1 MKTIL
6 VTGGAGFIG
15 SNFVKYL
22 LQNYDYNVINFD
34 KLTYAGNLENLTDIE
49 KDPRYK
55 FFKGDICEEKD
66 VEKAITDN
74 KVDTIVNFA
83 AESHVDRSILGPKEF
98 IVTNVI
104 GTQVLLEAA
113 RKLGIE
119 KYLQVSTD
127 EVYGSLPEDKPELL
141 FTEKT
146 PITTNS
152 PYSASKAS
160 ADLLVNAYFHTFK
173 MPVLT
178 TRCSN
183 NYGPY
188 QFPEKLIPL
197 MIAKAVDGQKL
208 PVYGD
213 GKNVRDWLYVEDH
226 CSAITEVLH
235 RGKIGDVYN
244 IGGNN
249 EWYNIDIVKII
260 LKLLGK
266 GEDHI
271 TYVKDRPG
279 HDRRYAIDSSK
290 IMKEL
295 GWAPKYQFDGGIE
308 KTIKWYIENENWWRR
323 IMKGEYLNY
332 FEKNYSNKM

>member
-1 MKTIL
+1 MKNIL

-22 LQNYDYNVINFD
+22 LQNYDYNIINFD

-49 KDPRYK
+49 KDPRYT
-55 FFKGDICEEKD
+55 FFKGDICDEKN

-104 GTQVLLEAA
+104 GTQVLLEAV

-235 RGKIGDVYN
+235 RGKLGDVYN
-244 IGGNN
+244 TGGNN

-295 GWAPKYQFDGGIE
+295 AWTPKYQFVGGIE
-308 KTIKWYIENENWWRR
+308 KTIKWYVENENWWRR